1 MLTKIKAF
9 KALIYNQEK
18 IRDLSKVVC
27 PPYDIISPVKQQYYH
42 DLDEHNLIHVLL
54 AKDDSDKDKYQVAG
68 AHFRDWLKN
77 KILIQDKS
85 PAVYFY
91 SHQYNIKGEKR
102 TRYGFLALMRL
113 GDSSAPVFAHE
124 HTRLEA
130 KEDRARLIRQVK
142 ANLSPIFVL
151 FPDKKRIIAYLHQQ
165 YLKDKKPFMDITDD
179 EKNNHKIWRIDAP
192 EVLEGIQQKMQDENF
207 FIADGHHRYEVACG
221 YRDEVKRKQGDL
233 GEDDEYNYILTYF
246 TNTDA
251 LGLTILP
258 IHRLVKLEKNFDME
272 AFIANLKEFFYV
284 EEVKDKVK
292 FFFLLEKAG
301 RTEHII
307 GMYKNKKY
315 WLVRLRN
322 IKIVDKMITDKPPE
336 YRRLD
341 VSILNYIILQHILRL
356 DVDNKD
362 IVTFNPEAEEL
373 IDQVDAQPTYIS
385 FFLNPTKVGQIM
397 SVAINGNKMPPKSTY
412 FYPKVLSGLVIN
424 KFNEDKV

>member
-1 MLTKIKAF
+1 
-9 KALIYNQEK
+9 
-18 IRDLSKVVC
+18 
-27 PPYDIISPVKQQYYH
+27 
-42 DLDEHNLIHVLL
+42 
-54 AKDDSDKDKYQVAG
+54 
-68 AHFRDWLKN
+68 
-77 KILIQDKS
+77 
-85 PAVYFY
+85 
-91 SHQYNIKGEKR
+91 
-102 TRYGFLALMRL
+102 
-113 GDSSAPVFAHE
+113 
-124 HTRLEA
+124 
-130 KEDRARLIRQVK
+130 
-142 ANLSPIFVL
+142 
-151 FPDKKRIIAYLHQQ
+151 
-165 YLKDKKPFMDITDD
+165 
-179 EKNNHKIWRIDAP
+179 
-192 EVLEGIQQKMQDENF
+192 
-207 FIADGHHRYEVACG
+207 
-221 YRDEVKRKQGDL
+221 
-233 GEDDEYNYILTYF
+233 
-246 TNTDA
+246 
-251 LGLTILP
+251 LP

-272 AFIANLKEFFYV
+272 GFISSLKEFFYV

-356 DVDNKD
+356 DVDDKD
-362 IVTFNPEAEEL
+362 VVTFNPEAEEL
-373 IDQVDAQPTYIS
+373 IDQVDAQSSYIS